1 MFVFISVCLLCCNY
15 DLPYRFQELVL
26 NISDKYEPHKGSDL
40 VILFVTTFYLLNRHY
55 KGKRVAIEIF
65 AIMASLYLP
74 LLLFKSRAG
83 FISLA
88 FFVMFEI
95 FNNRIHLKAIH
106 LEI

>member
-1 MFVFISVCLLCCNY
+1 MYVYYVAIY

-40 VILFVTTFYLLNRHY
+40 VILFVTTFYLLNRFY

-88 FFVMFEI
+88 FLLCLRFLTIE
-95 FNNRIHLKAIH
+95 IHLKVIQ